1 MPNENPILQV
11 FGNKSLPED
20 NSDRYR
26 LLISDGKYSY
36 AYGML
41 VVSLNYLTVDGQL
54 ENFTI
59 IRAKKFPVNNVATKA
74 TAGKDKR
81 KLLIFWILNLLWLEV
96 GEILGNPQTLNDDGE
111 TFTLLEVLDIKDVDN
126 D

>member
-1 MPNENPILQV
+1 M
-11 FGNKSLPED
+11 GYKSLPED

-26 LLISDGKYSY
+26 LLIYDGKYSY

-41 VVSLNYLTVDGQL
+41 AVSLNYLIVDDRL

-59 IRAKKFPVNNVATKA
+59 IRAKKFAVNNVATKA

-81 KLLIFWILNLLWLEV
+81 KLIIF
-96 GEILGNPQTLNDDGE
+96 
-111 TFTLLEVLDIKDVDN
+111 LDIEPLVPGSEVRLLCLISRSKSKLLFL
-126 D
+126 